1 MDIQISSIF
10 VLLAVINTFLLCA
23 GQQSVDVKN
32 SATESGCAE
41 QLNNFDQCMQNNYG
55 LDDYKLDDNVDY
67 VFNDYKD
74 WKSCYQSS
82 NCSAP
87 EDFRVE
93 VTVNNTV
100 HKLDMDYVVSAAA
113 ACALPLLNTHV
124 NPVLEKC
131 VRTQIGKNSAWKV
144 PTTSIESLSQTIEWD
159 SYYNPKI
166 KEGFLTP
173 LFDAE
178 SKIREGYQRQLS
190 QVQDQCQALSEDQWN
205 NLQQCLID
213 RAHQKHYNFCT
224 SKPKCENNVSAKCRA
239 VRSEER
245 LYLTECYQRIDWTTI
260 WPKIKQ
266 PYLECIKKTPTLSF
280 LELSSVVPFGE
291 STMTLDINMQEF
303 LTNATLG
310 IAERFNESFTYPVTN
325 IVDECSKDST
335 HLLGKDFNER
345 LYDIIDIEGTDNILL
360 IKRTPFSN
368 TNEANTGTAEQPQDP
383 AENKNPYEP
392 LEPSL
397 HRRRARAAPT
407 CAEATKACSG
417 AVTSQ
422 SLQDIIANKFGG
434 I

>member
-1 MDIQISSIF
+1 MNIKISSIF

-32 SATESGCAE
+32 STTQSGCAE

-55 LDDYKLDDNVDY
+55 LDDYKLEDNANY
-67 VFNDYKD
+67 VFNDQRLED
-74 WKSCYQSS
+74 GRVWKSCYQSS
-82 NCSAP
+82 NCSAL
-87 EDFRVE
+87 ENFREEFRVD
-93 VTVNNTV
+93 NTV
-100 HKLDMDYVVSAAA
+100 HKIDRVNMVNAAA

-144 PTTSIESLSQTIEWD
+144 PTTSIKSLSQTIEWYD
-159 SYYNPKI
+159 SYIPKI
-166 KEGFLTP
+166 EEGFLTP

-178 SKIREGYQRQLS
+178 LEIREGYQRQLS
-190 QVQDQCQALSEDQWN
+190 QVQDQCQAL
-205 NLQQCLID
+205 
-213 RAHQKHYNFCT
+213 KHYKFCA

-239 VRSEER
+239 VRSETR

-280 LELSSVVPFGE
+280 LELSSVVPFGK
-291 STMTLDINMQEF
+291 STMTLDKNMQEF

-310 IAERFNESFTYPVTN
+310 IADTFKFTNPETS

-345 LYDIIDIEGTDNILL
+345 LYDIIDIEGTDSLLL
-360 IKRTPFSN
+360 IKRAPDSN
-368 TNEANTGTAEQPQDP
+368 TNEANTSTSEELEDSAELPEDSAELPEDP
-383 AENKNPYEP
+383 ADNTNPSEP
-392 LEPSL
+392 LESSL
-397 HRRRARAAPT
+397 LRRRARAAPT
-407 CAEATKACSG
+407 CGEATKACSG
-417 AVTSQ
+417 KVSSH
-422 SLQDIIANKFGG
+422 SLKDAIAYKFGG